1 MYLQWNSPIHC
12 FVNPGYG
19 ESNMDDPFPALVL
32 AWPVGSSGCQHYL
45 GAINCTSLFTTVN
58 LYWFTSTP
66 DSFAIKYRD
75 WQKNLH
81 NGCFLFSGRNSV
93 HPNGLTDLFQQG
105 WVNFLYLMILEDNFL
120 LLFNS
125 CSPHKGFNFGNYF
138 SFGEKQFS
146 LFIESPDHDLFL
158 ILEIQQF

>member
-1 MYLQWNSPIHC
+1 MYLQWNSLIHC
-12 FVNPGYG
+12 FVNPGYW

-81 NGCFLFSGRNSV
+81 NGCFLFSGRNCV

-105 WVNFLYLMILEDNFL
+105 WVNILYLWSMKIIFYSYLTL
-120 LLFNS
+120 VLPTRVLTLGTIPLFR
-125 CSPHKGFNFGNYF
+125 
-138 SFGEKQFS
+138 EKQFS
-146 LFIESPDHDLFL
+146 LFLESPDHDLFL